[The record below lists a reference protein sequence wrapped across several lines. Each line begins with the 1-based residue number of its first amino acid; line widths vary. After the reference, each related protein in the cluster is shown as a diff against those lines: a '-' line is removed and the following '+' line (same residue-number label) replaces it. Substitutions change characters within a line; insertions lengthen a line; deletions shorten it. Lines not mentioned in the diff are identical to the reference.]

1 MPCYVALLRA
11 INVGGH
17 VVKMDALRAHFDAMG
32 FTDVATF
39 IASGNVL
46 FTASGAGAASP
57 ATLERRIAQRL
68 EGELGYAVETF
79 LRTPAQVAAAAA
91 HEPFGALAPG
101 DNRYVG
107 FLAAPLD
114 AAGRRALAAF
124 NTEVDDFAAH
134 GGEVHWRCRVRSS
147 DSTFTIKKF
156 EKAIGRAATFRNV
169 TTVRKLAA
177 QLQPAPEAPDRPRKK

>member
-1 MPCYVALLRA
+1 MPRYVALLRA

-46 FTASGAGAASP
+46 FTAGGAGAASP
-57 ATLERRIAQRL
+57 ATLERRIAQTL
-68 EGELGYAVETF
+68 EDALGYAIETF
-79 LRTPAQVAAAAA
+79 LRTPAQMAAAAV
-91 HEPFGALAPG
+91 HEPFGALAA
-101 DNRYVG
+101 DDTRYVG

-114 AAGRRALAAF
+114 AAGRRALAGF
-124 NTEVDDFAAH
+124 NSDVDDFAAH
-134 GGEVHWRCRVRSS
+134 AGEVHWRCRVRSS
-147 DSTFTIKKF
+147 DSTFNIKKF
-156 EKAIGRAATFRNV
+156 EKAIGQKSTFRNV

-177 QLQPAPEAPDRPRKK
+177 LLQAAG